1 MGFFDAMKSAARS
14 MGCGM
19 LVTSMSVHQG
29 HGSILTDPA
38 AHATSLGGIHAVL
51 LHAAVVVVALAAAAT
66 GRAQDFGDQSSATLT
81 KKAWEAL
88 AAGDEKLVLTY
99 TGKCRELYA
108 AEARTQQAGL
118 TAFAPADKAHDFWAL
133 NDVGT
138 CLFIEGQL
146 FEKQQLPKEAATVYR
161 ELADD
166 LKYCQ
171 CWDEKGWFWK
181 PAEAAAGRL
190 KELEF
195 DASLK

>member
-1 MGFFDAMKSAARS
+1 MTTRISSRFCPTASGAMAAS
-14 MGCGM
+14 F
-19 LVTSMSVHQG
+19 
-29 HGSILTDPA
+29 
-38 AHATSLGGIHAVL
+38 GGIHAL
-51 LHAAVVVVALAAAAT
+51 LLRAGVVMVALAAAAA
-66 GRAQDFGDQSSATLT
+66 GVAQDFGDQSSATLT

-88 AAGDEKLVLTY
+88 AAGDDKLVLAY

-108 AEARTQQAGL
+108 AEARTQQAAL
-118 TAFAPADKAHDFWAL
+118 TAFAPADKAHDSWAL

-146 FEKQQLPKEAATVYR
+146 REKQKLPKEAAAAYR
-161 ELADD
+161 ELATD

-195 DASLK
+195 DASLE

>member
-1 MGFFDAMKSAARS
+1 MNTRTARPFVS
-14 MGCGM
+14 R
-19 LVTSMSVHQG
+19 V
-29 HGSILTDPA
+29 P
-38 AHATSLGGIHAVL
+38 
-51 LHAAVVVVALAAAAT
+51 VVVATTFGRVHAILLRAGVVAVALAAAVS
-66 GRAQDFGDQSSATLT
+66 GVSQDFGDQSSATLT

-88 AAGDEKLVLTY
+88 AAGDEKLVLAY

-108 AEARTQQAGL
+108 AEARTQQASL

-166 LKYCQ
+166 LKFCQ